1 MFLFS
6 LPTHPTPHVVVYF
19 VLRSSGQYC
28 IIPCSHASHHGSNG
42 VHERC
47 HHSAQWCR
55 LQTLPN
61 EESPS
66 LPRYTDNLCN
76 KWAGNDHQ
84 LQFANAMNI
93 HKEQT
98 VKSSQNI
105 FCLILF
111 SRFTFCLTTQS
122 VDLRSSSLA
131 TRHSPNKFASAL
143 AAQSVRSPCLTP
155 LLAMPAVYAFSAL
168 PFWQH
173 ISVCRKLLPFS
184 YCHSY

>member
-66 LPRYTDNLCN
+66 LPRYTDDLCN

-111 SRFTFCLTTQS
+111 IRFTFCLTTQS
-122 VDLRSSSLA
+122 VC
-131 TRHSPNKFASAL
+131 
-143 AAQSVRSPCLTP
+143 SPCLTP
-155 LLAMPAVYAFSAL
+155 LLAMPAAYAFSAR
-168 PFWQH
+168 PCWQH
-173 ISVCRKLLPFS
+173 TLACRQGNSLQT
-184 YCHSY
+184 